1 MSQMPDDHQSWLNDA
16 RSHAAAGDHLLAY
29 DVATHGLE
37 RHPGDA
43 ALKHAA
49 VLALARSGATVKARE
64 RYSELGLGNVSRGDV
79 PSELYTDI
87 ASLGARIARDL
98 ALGSDPEQRQ
108 QLLTQAA
115 HGYREIFEETG
126 NYYPGVNAATL
137 ALLAGSAPAAN
148 ALAASVRAICERRIA
163 YGVEHGYYIWA
174 TLAEVHLIARD
185 EAAAAEALSQA
196 QTAADAKPDA
206 LATTRRQLR
215 LVCAATGMPASLLN
229 GLRPRIVVHYA
240 GHMIGPRFSEAQ
252 TAALAPR
259 VEALLS
265 QRDVGVGVGVGF
277 GSLASGADI
286 VIAEA
291 LLKHGAGLEL
301 VFPFRLD
308 EFVDVS
314 VRPAGES
321 WVQRF
326 EYCAKK
332 ARSRTFATDDS
343 YLGDEYLFTYAN
355 GLGMGL
361 ALQRAQSL
369 DTEARLLAVWDG
381 GGAGG
386 RSGAAGT
393 AVNVGLWHSLG
404 LPADILTPDG
414 DAIDPGLAPT
424 LGSGPVELSGH
435 RVLRALLFGDVKGFS
450 KLAER
455 QLPVFADQI
464 LGAVARTLD
473 RYGAA
478 INFRNTWGDG
488 LYVVVQDAETAAD
501 CALELQR
508 SFSELPLAELG
519 LPPTLGLRLG
529 GHFGPVFPLY
539 DPVLK
544 QMAFMGS
551 HVSRTARI
559 EPVTPEGT
567 VYVTDAFAAALA
579 VTRQPR
585 FKCNYMGVV
594 PAAKD
599 YGSMRMFALSR
610 RSPTR
615 SD

>member
-163 YGVEHGYYIWA
+163 NGVEHGYYIWA

-265 QRDVGVGVGVGF
+265 QRDGRGRVR
-277 GSLASGADI
+277 LASVWSRYRHRRGA
-286 VIAEA
+286 AETW
-291 LLKHGAGLEL
+291 
-301 VFPFRLD
+301 R
-308 EFVDVS
+308 
-314 VRPAGES
+314 
-321 WVQRF
+321 
-326 EYCAKK
+326 
-332 ARSRTFATDDS
+332 RSRT
-343 YLGDEYLFTYAN
+343 
-355 GLGMGL
+355 GLSVSTGRVCRCFG
-361 ALQRAQSL
+361 S
-369 DTEARLLAVWDG
+369 
-381 GGAGG
+381 AGG
-386 RSGAAGT
+386 RIMGT
-393 AVNVGLWHSLG
+393 AV
-404 LPADILTPDG
+404 
-414 DAIDPGLAPT
+414 
-424 LGSGPVELSGH
+424 
-435 RVLRALLFGDVKGFS
+435 RVLREEGPLPDLRHRRLLS
-450 KLAER
+450 
-455 QLPVFADQI
+455 
-464 LGAVARTLD
+464 
-473 RYGAA
+473 
-478 INFRNTWGDG
+478 W
-488 LYVVVQDAETAAD
+488 
-501 CALELQR
+501 
-508 SFSELPLAELG
+508 
-519 LPPTLGLRLG
+519 
-529 GHFGPVFPLY
+529 
-539 DPVLK
+539 
-544 QMAFMGS
+544 
-551 HVSRTARI
+551 
-559 EPVTPEGT
+559 
-567 VYVTDAFAAALA
+567 
-579 VTRQPR
+579 
-585 FKCNYMGVV
+585 
-594 PAAKD
+594 
-599 YGSMRMFALSR
+599 
-610 RSPTR
+610 
-615 SD
+615 

>member
-1 MSQMPDDHQSWLNDA
+1 MPNDHESWLMDA

-49 VLALARSGATVKARE
+49 VLALARSGATAKARE
-64 RYSELGLGNVSRGDV
+64 RYLELGLGNVSRGDV
-79 PSELYTDI
+79 PSALYTDI
-87 ASLGARIARDL
+87 ASLGARIAKDL
-98 ALGSDPEQRQ
+98 ALASDPEQQQ
-108 QLLTQAA
+108 QLLAQAA
-115 HGYREIFEETG
+115 DRYREIFEETG
-126 NYYPGVNAATL
+126 DYFPGINAATL
-137 ALLAGSAPAAN
+137 ALLAGNAPEVN

-163 YGVEHGYYIWA
+163 DGVELGYYVWA
-174 TLAEVHLIARD
+174 TLAEAHLIARD
-185 EAAAAEALSQA
+185 ETAAAKALSQA
-196 QTAADAKPDA
+196 HSATDAKPDA

-215 LVCAATGMPASLLN
+215 LVCAATGAPASLLDV
-229 GLRPRIVVHYA
+229 LRPRTVIHYA

-252 TAALAPR
+252 AAALAPR
-259 VEALLS
+259 VSALLA
-265 QRDVGVGVGVGF
+265 QRDVGVGF

-291 LLKHGAGLEL
+291 LLKHGAELEL
-301 VFPFRLD
+301 VFPFRQD
-308 EFVDVS
+308 EFVEVS
-314 VRPAGES
+314 VRPAGEA

-326 EYCAKK
+326 EYCAKN

-343 YLGDEYLFTYAN
+343 YLDDEYLFTYAN
-355 GLGMGL
+355 GLGIGL

-369 DTEARLLAVWDG
+369 DTETRLLAVWDG
-381 GGAGG
+381 GPA
-386 RSGAAGT
+386 GAAGT

-414 DAIDPGLAPT
+414 DAIDPGLAAP
-424 LGSGPVELSGH
+424 GSGPAELPGH

-455 QLPVFADQI
+455 QLPVFADRV
-464 LGAVARTLD
+464 LGMVADTLK
-473 RYGAA
+473 RYGSA

-508 SFSELPLAELG
+508 SFSELSLADLG

-529 GHFGPVFPLY
+529 GHFGPVFPLN

-567 VYVTDAFAAALA
+567 VYVTDAFAAVLA
-579 VTRQPR
+579 ATRQPR
-585 FKCNYMGVV
+585 FICNYMGVM

-610 RSPTR
+610 RSSNR
-615 SD
+615 SG